1 MSIEANRNEETDM
14 DAIELLTTTKGV
26 RRRIDFD
33 RPVPY
38 ETLEECVEIA
48 VKAPLGGE
56 ELQPHFLIIDDPDC
70 KAQIGGLYNE
80 INGPY
85 IDDIEA
91 KAIAAADESTHEQ
104 VRRVH
109 ETYRWHGDQMHRM
122 PALVIVGVRG
132 RYEDQPQIVQASA
145 YGSILPAAWSFML
158 AARTKGLGAT
168 WTTLHLA
175 NAERVAEVLKLP
187 DDFTQAVM
195 LAVGFYKGETFKP
208 AVRMPASNYIHRNG
222 W

>member
-1 MSIEANRNEETDM
+1 ME
-14 DAIELLTTTKGV
+14 DALARALDHAIMRVVEGDGSFFKLAHALACTTKA
-26 RRRIDFD
+26 
-33 RPVPY
+33 
-38 ETLEECVEIA
+38 L
-48 VKAPLGGE
+48 
-56 ELQPHFLIIDDPDC
+56 
-70 KAQIGGLYNE
+70 
-80 INGPY
+80 
-85 IDDIEA
+85 
-91 KAIAAADESTHEQ
+91 AAADESTHEQ

-122 PALVIVGVRG
+122 PALVIVGVKG
-132 RYEDQPQIVQASA
+132 RYEDQPQIMQASA

-208 AVRMPASNYIHRNG
+208 AVRMPAASYIHRNG

>member
-1 MSIEANRNEETDM
+1 M
-14 DAIELLTTTKGV
+14 DAIELLTTTKAV

-38 ETLEECVEIA
+38 ETLEACVEIA

-56 ELQPHFLIIDDPDC
+56 EWQPHFLIVDDAA
-70 KAQIGGLYNE
+70 KKEQIGTLYQQVNL
-80 INGPY
+80 PY
-85 IDDIEA
+85 IDEIEA
-91 KAIAAADESTHEQ
+91 KALTAADPAEHEGIRRTHE
-104 VRRVH
+104 
-109 ETYRWHGDQMHRM
+109 TFRWHGAQMHRM

-132 RYEDQPQIVQASA
+132 RYETQAQIMQASA

-175 NAERVAEVLKLP
+175 QADAAAEVLGLP

-195 LAVGFYKGETFKP
+195 LAVGFHKGDTFQP
-208 AVRMPASNYIHRNG
+208 AKRQPVAHYAHRNG

>member
-1 MSIEANRNEETDM
+1 M
-14 DAIELLTTTKGV
+14 DAIELLTTTKAV

-38 ETLEECVEIA
+38 ETLEECVAIA
-48 VKAPLGGE
+48 VQAPIGGE
-56 ELQPHFLIIDDPDC
+56 EWQPHFLIVDDDSL
-70 KAQIGGLYNE
+70 KQQIGGLYNE
-80 INGPY
+80 INQPY
-85 IDDIEA
+85 IDGIES
-91 KAIAAADESTHEQ
+91 KALAAAAPEDHEAI
-104 VRRVH
+104 RRSH
-109 ETYRWHGDQMHRM
+109 ETFRWHGDRMGEM

-132 RYEDQPQIVQASA
+132 RYETQPQIMQASA

-168 WTTLHLA
+168 WTTLHLGHA
-175 NAERVAEVLKLP
+175 DRVAELLDLP

-195 LAVGFYKGETFKP
+195 LAVGFYTGDGFKP
-208 AVRMPASNYIHRNG
+208 AARLPVSSYAHRNG

>member
-1 MSIEANRNEETDM
+1 M
-14 DAIELLTTTKGV
+14 DAIELLTTTKAV

-33 RPVPY
+33 RRIPY
-38 ETLEECVEIA
+38 ETLESCVEIA

-56 ELQPHFLIIDDPDC
+56 EWHPHFLIVDDPALVA
-70 KAQIGGLYNE
+70 KVGALYDE
-80 INGPY
+80 INQPY
-85 IDDIEA
+85 IDQIEA
-91 KAIAAADESTHEQ
+91 KALAAADEKDHDAVRRTHE
-104 VRRVH
+104 
-109 ETYRWHGDQMHRM
+109 TFRWHGQQMSKM

-132 RYEDQPQIVQASA
+132 RYETQPQIMQASA

-158 AARTKGLGAT
+158 AARTKGIGAT

-175 NAERVAEVLKLP
+175 NADRVADVLNLP

-195 LAVGFYKGETFKP
+195 LAVGYYKGDSFKP
-208 AVRMPASNYIHRNG
+208 ANRLPVSHYAHHDG

>member
-1 MSIEANRNEETDM
+1 M

-26 RRRIDFD
+26 RKRIDFD
-33 RPVPY
+33 RPVPF
-38 ETLEECVEIA
+38 ELLEACVEIA

-56 ELQPHFLIIDDPDC
+56 EWQPHFLVIDDANT
-70 KAQIGGLYNE
+70 KARIGEFYNQ

-91 KAIAAADESTHEQ
+91 KALAAADEPAHEKIRQ
-104 VRRVH
+104 VH
-109 ETYRWHGDQMHRM
+109 QTYRWHGDQMHRM
-122 PALVIVGVRG
+122 PALVIVGVKG
-132 RYEDQPQIVQASA
+132 RYETQPQIMQASA

-175 NAERVAEVLKLP
+175 NADRVAEVLKLP
-187 DDFTQAVM
+187 EDFTQAVM
-195 LAVGFYKGETFKP
+195 LAVGFYKGDSFKP
-208 AVRMPASNYIHRNG
+208 ATRMPVANYIHRNG

>member
-1 MSIEANRNEETDM
+1 M

-26 RRRIDFD
+26 RKRIDFD

-38 ETLEECVEIA
+38 ALLEECVEIA

-56 ELQPHFLIIDDPDC
+56 EWQPHFLVIDDTET
-70 KAQIGGLYNE
+70 KAQIGELYNQ
-80 INGPY
+80 INAPY
-85 IDDIEA
+85 IDDIEG
-91 KAIAAADESTHEQ
+91 KALAAADASEHAKLKQ
-104 VRRVH
+104 VH
-109 ETYRWHGDQMHRM
+109 DTYRWHGVQMHRM

-132 RYEDQPQIVQASA
+132 RYETEPQIMQASA

-175 NAERVAEVLKLP
+175 NADSVAEVLKIP
-187 DDFTQAVM
+187 EDFTQAVM
-195 LAVGFYKGETFKP
+195 LAVGFYKGDSFKP
-208 AVRMPASNYIHRNG
+208 TNRMAVSNYIHRNS